1 MQTRRGA
8 FTLIELLVVMSIIA
22 LLITIFVPQIPAIM
36 NYYRVHVTR
45 SIVLQIETGVN
56 QYEQVYKAYPYDL
69 ARMNPSGTAMRNGDT
84 DGGLGWGA
92 AEGADYG
99 SCRGYTSI
107 HLMLQG
113 PDGTGWRPAAKPLDK
128 VRSFG
133 PVFDSPGF
141 SYNPPSGEKPYF
153 VDAFGRA
160 ILYMRAK
167 LDSQFEDITVT
178 NGHFILST
186 RYLFLNNFDQFQG
199 ESVLQRGADEL
210 STGSLF
216 AMKRDVAIMHWEER
230 LTRSLVNN
238 VRFPEN
244 PKTFVVWAAGGDER
258 FGYWAWSKEH
268 SGYICDKY
276 PNDQGKNDGVIG
288 TCDDILSS
296 GDR

>member
-1 MQTRRGA
+1 MRERRGA

-22 LLITIFVPQIPAIM
+22 LLIVIFVPQIPGIM
-36 NYYRVHVTR
+36 NYYRIHVTR
-45 SIVLQIETGVN
+45 SIVLQIETGAN
-56 QYEQVYKAYPYDL
+56 QYEQVYKAYPYDI
-69 ARMNPSGTAMRNGDT
+69 ARIGNNGRLVNQDS
-84 DGGLGWGA
+84 
-92 AEGADYG
+92 DYG
-99 SCRGYTSI
+99 MGENQASYLNAQGYTSI

-113 PDGTGWRPAAKPLDK
+113 PDGTGWRPAAAPLDK

-141 SYNPPSGEKPYF
+141 SYNPASGGKPYF
-153 VDAFGRA
+153 VDPFGRP
-160 ILYMRAK
+160 ILYLRAK
-167 LDSQFEDITVT
+167 MDSQFEDITVT
-178 NGHFILST
+178 NGHFITST
-186 RYLFLNNFDQFQG
+186 RYLYLNNRDQFEG
-199 ESVLQRGADEL
+199 GGTGSPQRGANEL
-210 STGSLF
+210 PYGNLY
-216 AMKRDVAIMHWEER
+216 AMNQAVAIMHWEER

-238 VRFPEN
+238 IRFPEN

-276 PNDQGKNDGVIG
+276 PDDQGKNDGVIG